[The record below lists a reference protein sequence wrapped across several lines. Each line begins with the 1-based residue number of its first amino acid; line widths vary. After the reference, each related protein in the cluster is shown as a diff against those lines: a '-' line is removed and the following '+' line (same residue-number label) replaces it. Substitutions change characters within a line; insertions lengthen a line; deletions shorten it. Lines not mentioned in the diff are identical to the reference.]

1 LVIMMNPSL
10 PLRAVPH
17 GGGERRPSAA
27 RWLAACA
34 LVLAALAAAAS
45 AAADPPS
52 DTKDKPKPSSFAPHH
67 GNKSHVYGAPV
78 GKPLLHKQKKR
89 PRPAPATA
97 PAEPIK

>member
-1 LVIMMNPSL
+1 MNPSL

-17 GGGERRPSAA
+17 GGGERRPSA
-27 RWLAACA
+27 RWPAAWALA
-34 LVLAALAAAAS
+34 LAALAAAGS

-52 DTKDKPKPSSFAPHH
+52 DTKDKAKPSSFAPHH

-89 PRPAPATA
+89 PRPPPAAA